1 VSEALASSK
10 RYYSKMEKI
19 CYDIVMSTRRLHHY
33 FEAHRVRVLTNQPL
47 NDIFGNKD
55 SSGRISKWVMEL
67 SKYVIDFEKKSVT
80 KSQVLADF
88 IAHRTELA
96 NYNKGT
102 IPESPWQVYHDGA

>member
-67 SKYVIDFEKKSVT
+67 SEY
-80 KSQVLADF
+80 F
-88 IAHRTELA
+88 ITHRTELA